1 MGAAD
6 LGTSVRIMQID
17 GDGLYLV
24 AGAALL
30 VGAVLP
36 RLLRRYAVSAPIAFL
51 GAGLLLGLAVDRT
64 RLNPIAEPA
73 ITEHLAELTILVALM
88 GVGLA
93 IDRPIG
99 WSRWKVTWRLL
110 FVAMP
115 ACIAAIAGAGWL
127 LGLAPA
133 TALLLGAVLA
143 PTDPVL
149 ASDVQ
154 VQGPSTGEGAEPEE
168 DDEVRFALTSEAGL
182 NDGLAFPFVYAA
194 VFVATKGAVGN
205 WALEWFAWDLIGKTV
220 IGVAIGVG
228 AGWLLGKMAFS
239 APSRTF
245 RLADSREPVLAL
257 AMTLGVYGLAEVAQG
272 YGFIA
277 VFVAALTLRA
287 AERSHDFHEE
297 LHGFI
302 EQLEHILTWG
312 ILLLLGVAITGGLL
326 KPLTLAGAALGI
338 LLVLVI
344 RPVTAWVSLAGT
356 PMRRSERWVAAAFG
370 VRGVGSVFY
379 LAYAGADFT
388 EDLPWLWATVG
399 FTVVLSVVVHGVAA
413 TPLMR
418 MLDLRR
424 DRSA

>member
-1 MGAAD
+1 M
-6 LGTSVRIMQID
+6 RID

-24 AGAALL
+24 AGLALL

-51 GAGLLLGLAVDRT
+51 GAGLLLGFVVDRGK
-64 RLNPIAEPA
+64 LSPIAEPGL
-73 ITEHLAELTILVALM
+73 TEHLAELTILVALM

-99 WSRWKVTWRLL
+99 WRRWKVTWRLL

-115 ACIAAIAGAGWL
+115 ACVAAVAGLGWL

-133 TALLLGAVLA
+133 VALLIGAVLA

-154 VQGPSTGEGAEPEE
+154 VQGPTTGEGAEPEE

-182 NDGLAFPFVYAA
+182 NDGLAFPLVYLAIFA
-194 VFVATKGAVGN
+194 ATKGALGD
-205 WALEWFAWDLIGKTV
+205 WGLEWLAWDLVGKTV

-228 AGWLLGKMAFS
+228 AGWLLGRMAFS
-239 APSRTF
+239 APSPSF

-257 AMTLGVYGLAEVAQG
+257 AMTLGVYGLAEVLHG
-272 YGFIA
+272 YGFLA
-277 VFVAALTLRA
+277 VFVAALTLRNQ
-287 AERSHDFHEE
+287 ERGHDFHED
-297 LHGFI
+297 LHGFL

-312 ILLLLGVAITGGLL
+312 ILLLLGVAVTGGLL
-326 KPLTLAGAALGI
+326 KPLDLTGIAIGVALI
-338 LLVLVI
+338 VVI
-344 RPVTAWVSLAGT
+344 RPLTAWLSLRKT
-356 PMRRSERWVAAAFG
+356 PMRRSERWVTASFG
-370 VRGVGSVFY
+370 VRGVGSIFY
-379 LAYAGADFT
+379 LAYAGSDFAD
-388 EDLPWLWATVG
+388 DLPWLWATVG
-399 FTVVLSVVVHGVAA
+399 FTVVLSVVVHGIAA

-418 MLDLRR
+418 MLEHHRE
-424 DRSA
+424 A

>member
-1 MGAAD
+1 ME
-6 LGTSVRIMQID
+6 ID

-24 AGAALL
+24 AGVALL

-36 RLLRRYAVSAPIAFL
+36 RLLRRYAISAPIAFVA
-51 GAGLLLGLAVDRT
+51 AGLLLGLFVQQGRVS
-64 RLNPIAEPA
+64 PIAEPEL
-73 ITEHLAELTILVALM
+73 TEHLAELTILVALM

-99 WSRWKVTWRLL
+99 WKRWKATWRLL
-110 FVAMP
+110 LVAMP
-115 ACIAAIAGAGWL
+115 ACIAAVAGVGWL
-127 LGLAPA
+127 VGLAPA

-154 VQGPSTGEGAEPEE
+154 VQGPTTGAGAEPEE

-182 NDGLAFPFVYAA
+182 NDGLAFPFIYAA
-194 VFVATKGAVGN
+194 VFAATKGTVGH

-257 AMTLGVYGLAEVAQG
+257 AMTLGVYGLTQVLHG

-287 AERSHDFHEE
+287 SERSHDFHGE

-312 ILLLLGVAITGGLL
+312 ILLLLGVAVTGGLL
-326 KPLTLAGAALGI
+326 KPLTWAGAAIGL

-344 RPVTAWVSLAGT
+344 RPLTAWISLTGT
-356 PMRRSERWVAAAFG
+356 PMGRSERWVAAAFG

-379 LAYAGADFT
+379 LADAGADFST
-388 EDLPWLWATVG
+388 DLPWLWATVG

-424 DRSA
+424 DRAA

>member
-1 MGAAD
+1 M
-6 LGTSVRIMQID
+6 RID

-30 VGAVLP
+30 VGAILP
-36 RLLRRYAVSAPIAFL
+36 RLLRRYAISAPIAFL
-51 GAGLLLGLAVDRT
+51 GAGSLLGLAVDRS
-64 RLNPIAEPA
+64 RLSPIAEPA
-73 ITEHLAELTILVALM
+73 LTEHLAELTILVALM

-99 WSRWKVTWRLL
+99 WRRWKVTWRLL
-110 FVAMP
+110 LVAMP
-115 ACIAAIAGAGWL
+115 ACVAAVAGAGWL

-154 VQGPSTGEGAEPEE
+154 VQGPTTGEGAEPEE

-194 VFVATKGAVGN
+194 VFAATKGAVGD
-205 WALEWFAWDLIGKTV
+205 WALEWLAWDLIGRTV
-220 IGVAIGVG
+220 IGVAVGVG
-228 AGWLLGKMAFS
+228 AGWLLGRMAFS
-239 APSRTF
+239 APLPSF

-257 AMTLGVYGLAEVAQG
+257 AMTLGVYGIAQVLHG

-297 LHGFI
+297 LHGFV

-326 KPLTLAGAALGI
+326 KPLSLAGAAIGV

-344 RPVTAWVSLAGT
+344 RPLTAWVSLSGT
-356 PMRRSERWVAAAFG
+356 PMRRSERWVTAMFG
-370 VRGVGSVFY
+370 VRGVGSVYY
-379 LAYAGADFT
+379 LAYAGPDFGA
-388 EDLPWLWATVG
+388 DLPWLWATVA
-399 FTVVLSVVVHGVAA
+399 FTVVLSVVVHGVAV

-424 DRSA
+424 GSSGAGSNRGVS

>member
-1 MGAAD
+1 M
-6 LGTSVRIMQID
+6 TIN

-24 AGAALL
+24 AGLALL
-30 VGAVLP
+30 LGAVLP
-36 RLLRRYAVSAPIAFL
+36 RLLRRYAISAPIAFVA
-51 GAGLLLGLAVDRT
+51 AGLLLGFVVDRDA
-64 RLNPIAEPA
+64 LSPIAEPELA
-73 ITEHLAELTILVALM
+73 KHFAELTILVALM

-99 WSRWKVTWRLL
+99 WRRWSVTWRLL
-110 FVAMP
+110 LVAMP
-115 ACIAAIAGAGWL
+115 ACIAAVAGAGWL

-154 VQGPSTGEGAEPEE
+154 VQGPTTGAGAEPEE

-194 VFVATKGAVGN
+194 VFAATKGAVGD
-205 WALEWFAWDLIGKTV
+205 WGLEWFAWDLIGRTV
-220 IGVAIGVG
+220 IGVAVG
-228 AGWLLGKMAFS
+228 AGVGWLLGKMAFS

-257 AMTLGVYGLAEVAQG
+257 AMTLGVYGLAQVLHG
-272 YGFIA
+272 YGFVA
-277 VFVAALTLRA
+277 VFVGALTLRA
-287 AERSHDFHEE
+287 AERDHDFHED

-302 EQLEHILTWG
+302 EQLEHILTWA
-312 ILLLLGVAITGGLL
+312 ILLLLGAAITAGLL
-326 KPLTLAGAALGI
+326 APLTLSGAALGL

-344 RPVTAWVSLAGT
+344 RPLTAWVALART
-356 PMRRSERWVAAAFG
+356 PLRRSERWVTAAFG
-370 VRGVGSVFY
+370 IRGVGSVFY
-379 LAYAGADFT
+379 LAYAGADFAT
-388 EDLPWLWATVG
+388 DLPWLWATVG

-418 MLDLRR
+418 MLDVRR
-424 DRSA
+424 DQDS

>member
-1 MGAAD
+1 ME
-6 LGTSVRIMQID
+6 ID

-24 AGAALL
+24 AGVALL

-36 RLLRRYAVSAPIAFL
+36 RLLRRYAISAPIAFV
-51 GAGLLLGLAVDRT
+51 GAGLLLGLFVDRG
-64 RLNPIAEPA
+64 RLSPIAEPKL
-73 ITEHLAELTILVALM
+73 TEHLAELTILVALM

-99 WSRWKVTWRLL
+99 WGRWKVTWRLL
-110 FVAMP
+110 LVAMP
-115 ACIAAIAGAGWL
+115 ACIAAVAGAGWL
-127 LGLAPA
+127 VGLAPA

-154 VQGPSTGEGAEPEE
+154 VQGPTTGEGAEPEE

-194 VFVATKGAVGN
+194 VFATTKGAVGN
-205 WALEWFAWDLIGKTV
+205 WALEWFAWNLIGKTV
-220 IGVAIGVG
+220 IGIAIGVG

-257 AMTLGVYGLAEVAQG
+257 AMTLGVYGLAEVLHG
-272 YGFIA
+272 YGFVA

-287 AERSHDFHEE
+287 SERSHDFHEE
-297 LHGFI
+297 LHGFM

-326 KPLTLAGAALGI
+326 RPLTWAGAVIGI
-338 LLVLVI
+338 LLVAVI
-344 RPVTAWVSLAGT
+344 RPLTAWISLSGM

-379 LAYAGADFT
+379 LAYAGADFST
-388 EDLPWLWATVG
+388 DLPWLWATVG
-399 FTVVLSVVVHGVAA
+399 FTVVLSVAVHGVAA

>member
-1 MGAAD
+1 M
-6 LGTSVRIMQID
+6 TIN

-24 AGAALL
+24 AGLALL
-30 VGAVLP
+30 LGAVLP

-51 GAGLLLGLAVDRT
+51 GAGLLLGLAVDRE
-64 RLNPIAEPA
+64 RLSPIAEPGL
-73 ITEHLAELTILVALM
+73 TKHFAELTILVALM

-99 WSRWKVTWRLL
+99 WRRWMVTWRLL
-110 FVAMP
+110 LVAMP

-154 VQGPSTGEGAEPEE
+154 VQGPTTGAGAEPDE

-194 VFVATKGAVGN
+194 VFMATKGAVGN
-205 WALEWFAWDLIGKTV
+205 WAFEWFAWDLVGRTV
-220 IGVAIGVG
+220 IGVAVGVG
-228 AGWLLGKMAFS
+228 VGWLLGKMTFD

-257 AMTLGVYGLAEVAQG
+257 AMTLGVYGLAQVLHG

-287 AERSHDFHEE
+287 AERSHDFHED

-312 ILLLLGVAITGGLL
+312 ILLLLGVAITAGLL
-326 KPLTLAGAALGI
+326 APLTFAGAALGA
-338 LLVLVI
+338 LLVLVV
-344 RPVTAWVSLAGT
+344 RPVTAWISLART
-356 PMRRSERWVAAAFG
+356 PLRRSERWVTAAFG

-379 LAYAGADFT
+379 LAYAGADFGT
-388 EDLPWLWATVG
+388 DLPWLWATVG
-399 FTVVLSVVVHGVAA
+399 FTVVLSVLVHGVAA

-418 MLDLRR
+418 MLDDRR
-424 DRSA
+424 S

>member
-1 MGAAD
+1 M
-6 LGTSVRIMQID
+6 TIN

-24 AGAALL
+24 AGLALL
-30 VGAVLP
+30 LGAVLP

-51 GAGLLLGLAVDRT
+51 GAGLLLGLAVDRH
-64 RLNPIAEPA
+64 RLSPIAEPGL
-73 ITEHLAELTILVALM
+73 TKHFAELTILVALM

-99 WSRWKVTWRLL
+99 WRRWMVTWRLL
-110 FVAMP
+110 LVAMP

-154 VQGPSTGEGAEPEE
+154 VQGPTTGAGAEPEE

-194 VFVATKGAVGN
+194 VFMATKGAVGK
-205 WALEWFAWDLIGKTV
+205 WAFEWFAWDLVGRTV
-220 IGVAIGVG
+220 IGVAVGVG
-228 AGWLLGKMAFS
+228 VGWLLGKMTFD

-257 AMTLGVYGLAEVAQG
+257 AMTLGVYGLAQVLHG

-287 AERSHDFHEE
+287 AERSHDFHED

-312 ILLLLGVAITGGLL
+312 ILLLLGVAITAGLL
-326 KPLTLAGAALGI
+326 APLTFAGAALGA
-338 LLVLVI
+338 LLVLVV
-344 RPVTAWVSLAGT
+344 RPVTAWISLART
-356 PMRRSERWVAAAFG
+356 PLRRSERWVTAAFG

-379 LAYAGADFT
+379 LAYAGADFGT
-388 EDLPWLWATVG
+388 DLPWLWATVG
-399 FTVVLSVVVHGVAA
+399 FTVVLSVLVHGVAA

-418 MLDLRR
+418 MLDDRR
-424 DRSA
+424 S

>member
-1 MGAAD
+1 M
-6 LGTSVRIMQID
+6 TIN

-24 AGAALL
+24 AGLALL
-30 VGAVLP
+30 LGAILP
-36 RLLRRYAVSAPIAFL
+36 RMLRRYAVSAPIGFL
-51 GAGLLLGLAVDRT
+51 GAGVLLGLAVDRT
-64 RLNPIAEPA
+64 HLSPIVETG
-73 ITEHLAELTILVALM
+73 IVKHLAELTILVALM

-99 WSRWKVTWRLL
+99 WRRWMVTWRLL
-110 FVAMP
+110 LVAMP
-115 ACIAAIAGAGWL
+115 ACIAAVAGAGWL

-154 VQGPSTGEGAEPEE
+154 VQGPSTGAGAEPEE

-194 VFVATKGAVGN
+194 VFAVTKGSVGN
-205 WALEWFAWDLIGKTV
+205 WALEWFAWDLVGRIA
-220 IGVAIGVG
+220 IGVAVG
-228 AGWLLGKMAFS
+228 AGVGWLLGRMAFS

-257 AMTLGVYGLAEVAQG
+257 AMTLGVYGLAQVLHG
-272 YGFIA
+272 YGFLA
-277 VFVAALTLRA
+277 VFVAALALRA
-287 AERSHDFHEE
+287 AERQHDFHEE
-297 LHGFI
+297 LHGFV

-312 ILLLLGVAITGGLL
+312 ILLLLGAAITAGLL
-326 KPLTLAGAALGI
+326 RPLTVAGAALGL

-344 RPVTAWVSLAGT
+344 RPVTAWVALAGT
-356 PMRRSERWVAAAFG
+356 PMRRSERWVTAAFG

-379 LAYAGADFT
+379 LAYAGAAFHT
-388 EDLPWLWATVG
+388 DLPWLWATVG

-413 TPLMR
+413 TPMMR
-418 MLDLRR
+418 MLDQRR
-424 DRSA
+424 GRTP

>member
-1 MGAAD
+1 MK
-6 LGTSVRIMQID
+6 IN

-24 AGAALL
+24 AGLALL
-30 VGAVLP
+30 LGAVLP
-36 RLLRRYAVSAPIAFL
+36 RLLRRYAVSAPIGFL
-51 GAGLLLGLAVDRT
+51 GAGVLLGLAVDQSH
-64 RLNPIAEPA
+64 LSPIVEPGL
-73 ITEHLAELTILVALM
+73 TEHLAELTILVALM

-99 WSRWKVTWRLL
+99 WHRWKVTWRLL
-110 FVAMP
+110 LVAMP
-115 ACIAAIAGAGWL
+115 ACIAAVAGAGWL

-154 VQGPSTGEGAEPEE
+154 VQGPSTGADAEPEE

-194 VFVATKGAVGN
+194 VFGATKGALGH
-205 WALEWFAWDLIGKTV
+205 WALEWFAWDLIGRTV
-220 IGVAIGVG
+220 IGVLVG
-228 AGWLLGKMAFS
+228 LVVGWLLGKMAFS

-245 RLADSREPVLAL
+245 RLADTREPVLAL
-257 AMTLGVYGLAEVAQG
+257 AMTLGVYGLTQVLHG
-272 YGFIA
+272 YGFVA
-277 VFVAALTLRA
+277 VFIAALTLRA
-287 AERSHDFHEE
+287 AERHHDFHED

-312 ILLLLGVAITGGLL
+312 ILLLLGSAITAGLL
-326 KPLTLAGAALGI
+326 RPLTVAGAALGL

-344 RPVTAWVSLAGT
+344 RPLTAWVALAGT
-356 PMRRSERWVAAAFG
+356 PLGRSERWVTAAFG
-370 VRGVGSVFY
+370 IRGVGSVFY
-379 LAYAGADFT
+379 LAYAGADFGT
-388 EDLPWLWATVG
+388 DLPWLWATVG
-399 FTVVLSVVVHGVAA
+399 FTVVLSVVVHGVAV

-418 MLDLRR
+418 MLDVRR
-424 DRSA
+424 DAAA

>member
-1 MGAAD
+1 M
-6 LGTSVRIMQID
+6 RID

-30 VGAVLP
+30 VGAILP
-36 RLLRRYAVSAPIAFL
+36 RLLRRYAISAPIAFL
-51 GAGLLLGLAVDRT
+51 GAGLLLGLAVDRS
-64 RLNPIAEPA
+64 RLSPIAEPA
-73 ITEHLAELTILVALM
+73 LTEHLAELTILVALM

-99 WSRWKVTWRLL
+99 WRRWKVTWRLL
-110 FVAMP
+110 LVAMP
-115 ACIAAIAGAGWL
+115 ACVAAVAGAGWL

-154 VQGPSTGEGAEPEE
+154 VQGPTTGEGAEPEE

-182 NDGLAFPFVYAA
+182 NDGLAFPIVYAA
-194 VFVATKGAVGN
+194 VFAATKGAVGD
-205 WALEWFAWDLIGKTV
+205 WALEWLAWDLIGRTV
-220 IGVAIGVG
+220 IGVAVGVG
-228 AGWLLGKMAFS
+228 AGWLLGRMAFS
-239 APSRTF
+239 APLPSL

-257 AMTLGVYGLAEVAQG
+257 AMTLGVYGIAQVLHG

-297 LHGFI
+297 LHGFV

-326 KPLTLAGAALGI
+326 KPLTLAGAAIGV

-344 RPVTAWVSLAGT
+344 RPLTAWVSLSGT
-356 PMRRSERWVAAAFG
+356 PMRRSERWVTAMFG
-370 VRGVGSVFY
+370 VRGVGSVYY
-379 LAYAGADFT
+379 LAYAGPDFGA
-388 EDLPWLWATVG
+388 DLPWLWATVA

-424 DRSA
+424 GSSGAGSNRGVS

>member
-1 MGAAD
+1 ME
-6 LGTSVRIMQID
+6 ID

-36 RLLRRYAVSAPIAFL
+36 RLLRRAAVSAPIAFV
-51 GAGLLLGLAVDRT
+51 GAGLLLGLVVDRG
-64 RLNPIAEPA
+64 RLSPIAEPEL
-73 ITEHLAELTILVALM
+73 TEHLAELTILIALM

-99 WSRWKVTWRLL
+99 WQRWKVTWRLL
-110 FVAMP
+110 LVAMP
-115 ACIAAIAGAGWL
+115 ACIAAVAGAGWL

-154 VQGPSTGEGAEPEE
+154 VQGPTTGEGAEPEE

-194 VFVATKGAVGN
+194 VFAVTKGEVGN
-205 WALEWFAWDLIGKTV
+205 WALEWFAWELIGKTL
-220 IGVAIGVG
+220 IGVAIGAG

-257 AMTLGVYGLAEVAQG
+257 AMTLGVYGLAGVLHG

-297 LHGFI
+297 LHSFI

-326 KPLTLAGAALGI
+326 KPLTWAGAALGI

-344 RPVTAWVSLAGT
+344 RPLTAWISLSGM
-356 PMRRSERWVAAAFG
+356 PLRRSERWVAAAFG

-379 LAYAGADFT
+379 LAFAGADFGT
-388 EDLPWLWATVG
+388 DLPWLWATVG
-399 FTVVLSVVVHGVAA
+399 FTVVLSVAVHGVAA
-413 TPLMR
+413 TPMMR

-424 DRSA
+424 NA

>member
-1 MGAAD
+1 M
-6 LGTSVRIMQID
+6 RIN

-24 AGAALL
+24 AGLALL

-36 RLLRRYAVSAPIAFL
+36 RLLRRYAISAPIAFL
-51 GAGLLLGLAVDRT
+51 GAGLLLGLFVDRSH
-64 RLNPIAEPA
+64 LSPIAEPKL
-73 ITEHLAELTILVALM
+73 TEHLAELTILVALM

-99 WSRWKVTWRLL
+99 WHRWKVTWRLL
-110 FVAMP
+110 LVAMP
-115 ACIAAIAGAGWL
+115 ACIAAVAGAGWL

-133 TALLLGAVLA
+133 TALLLGAVLS

-154 VQGPSTGEGAEPEE
+154 VQGPTTGEGAEPEE

-194 VFVATKGAVGN
+194 VFAATKGAVGN
-205 WALEWFAWDLIGKTV
+205 WALEWLAWDLIGKAV
-220 IGVAIGVG
+220 IGVAVGVI
-228 AGWLLGKMAFS
+228 AGRLLGRMAFS
-239 APSRTF
+239 APSPSF

-257 AMTLGVYGLAEVAQG
+257 AMTLGVYGLAEVLHG

-277 VFVAALTLRA
+277 VFVAALSLRA
-287 AERSHDFHEE
+287 AERDHDFHEE
-297 LHGFI
+297 LHGFV

-326 KPLTLAGAALGI
+326 KPLTLAGAAIGV
-338 LLVLVI
+338 LLVVVI
-344 RPVTAWVSLAGT
+344 RPLTAWVSLHGT
-356 PMRRSERWVAAAFG
+356 PMRRSERWVTAAFG
-370 VRGVGSVFY
+370 VRGVGSIYY
-379 LAYAGADFT
+379 LAYAGSDFGT
-388 EDLPWLWATVG
+388 DLPWLWATVG

-418 MLDLRR
+418 MLETHR
-424 DRSA
+424 DRDS